1 MAKDRVSGEDAVC
14 LAVCVGWRMAELY
27 DSREL
32 PGPPIRPEADGE
44 LPEHLPGVGEMSEH
58 EKACALAAHVGA
70 DLVSLKTSA
79 RSGKHAVS
87 RTCLGSA
94 PGARAQP

>member
-1 MAKDRVSGEDAVC
+1 
-14 LAVCVGWRMAELY
+14 MAELY

-32 PGPPIRPEADGE
+32 PGPPTRPEADGE

-70 DLVSLKTSA
+70 DLASLRQALGLETCRQQNLSWK
-79 RSGKHAVS
+79 RSWCPGTAVTMYGQRS
-87 RTCLGSA
+87 
-94 PGARAQP
+94 